1 MLIYK
6 LKKIFREKGDEVII
20 STLLMS
26 ALVSF
31 LSFISFLIVLSD
43 DINKTE
49 KKQLILIT
57 AIFSLLNFAI
67 IYFVYLYFAHGII
80 LSIFLGYL
88 ISFCIFVIPSL
99 LLFLAIEVSEVKLS
113 KEEIRDAKLDNLF
126 RKLF

>member
-20 STLLMS
+20 SSLILSGMI
-26 ALVSF
+26 SF
-31 LSFISFLIVLSD
+31 LSFVSLIMVLND

-57 AIFSLLNFAI
+57 SIFSLLNFVI
-67 IYFVYLYFAHGII
+67 IYFSYLSFGHGII

-88 ISFCIFVIPSL
+88 ISFCIFVIPSF
-99 LLFLAIEVSEVKLS
+99 LLFVVLELSEVRLS